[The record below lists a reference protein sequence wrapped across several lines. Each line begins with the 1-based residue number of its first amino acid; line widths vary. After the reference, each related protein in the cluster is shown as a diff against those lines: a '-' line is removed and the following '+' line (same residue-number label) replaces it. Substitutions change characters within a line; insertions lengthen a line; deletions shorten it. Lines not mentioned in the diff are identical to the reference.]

1 MKKSIV
7 ATGLAPLLLALS
19 SLVIAPQ
26 AFADPTPA
34 PSIDTYKA
42 ALEQYKL
49 DKEIYNAAMRA
60 RTQQIRAINLAF
72 KDSCDKAAQDFKSA
86 MALARTPDQKNLA
99 NATRKN
105 AISSAIL
112 ARDVAITNLGALPLP
127 PIEPMKPMKVT
138 AKNKS
143 R

>member
-1 MKKSIV
+1 V
-7 ATGLAPLLLALS
+7 
-19 SLVIAPQ
+19 
-26 AFADPTPA
+26 
-34 PSIDTYKA
+34 YKA

-49 DKEIYNAAMRA
+49 DREIYNAAMRA

-72 KDSCDKAAQDFKSA
+72 KDSCDRAAQDFKSA
-86 MALARTPDQKNLA
+86 MAVARTPDQKNLA

-127 PIEPMKPMKVT
+127 PVEPMKPMKI
-138 AKNKS
+138 ASKNKS